1 VVDRENPSRSISAE
15 NVRTSIDQIRIG
27 CREEWSI
34 GSCREPESRVER
46 HLPMKRHSEPLP
58 RGKEAV

>member
-1 VVDRENPSRSISAE
+1 MVVDRENPSRSISAE

-34 GSCREPESRVER
+34 GSRREGAESKTER
-46 HLPMKRHSEPLP
+46 Q
-58 RGKEAV
+58 G